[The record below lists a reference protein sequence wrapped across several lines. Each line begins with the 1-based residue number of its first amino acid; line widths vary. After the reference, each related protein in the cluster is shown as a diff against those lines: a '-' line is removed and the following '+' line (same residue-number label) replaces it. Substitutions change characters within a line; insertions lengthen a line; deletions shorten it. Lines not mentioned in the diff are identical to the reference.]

1 MEKEINW
8 LLKEKYHG
16 KPNTAFYKDIERL
29 KKGEPLGY
37 VIGFTDFLGCK
48 IDVSKKPLIPRPE
61 TEFWTQGAIEK
72 IYSDSRSFG
81 NRSIRVLDIFA
92 GSGCIG
98 ISIMRQI
105 KGLHVTFAEKAEKL
119 IKQIKTN
126 CKLNNIPKTQYKVI
140 QSDIFLNVKGRF
152 DYIFANPPYIPKNRK
167 NKIQPSVLT
176 HEPHEALFGG
186 SDGLLYIRKFLAEAK
201 NFLNKNG
208 KIYMEF
214 DPPQKKEIEVI
225 IKNYG
230 YKNYRF
236 HKDQYRKWRW
246 VEVWLVS
253 SNT

>member
-167 NKIQPSVLT
+167 ISKKKNK
-176 HEPHEALFGG
+176 
-186 SDGLLYIRKFLAEAK
+186 KFYM
-201 NFLNKNG
+201 NFP
-208 KIYMEF
+208 
-214 DPPQKKEIEVI
+214 PPQKKEIEVI

-246 VEVWLVS
+246 VEAWLLLR
-253 SNT
+253 NTSHERSGGGGI